1 MEKFLNNPKLD
12 LENMLAD
19 SLESP
24 PENIKKNSK
33 RGFVHTLDNVNYYL

>member
-1 MEKFLNNPKLD
+1 MEKFLNNPKPN

-24 PENIKKNSK
+24 PENSKK
-33 RGFVHTLDNVNYYL
+33 GFVHTLDNVNYYL